1 MKPWIP
7 IFNPIIHYQ
16 SLEKL
21 LNMTKFLIILL
32 ALYFL
37 YYLGNIVYDL
47 FLKKE
52 STVATEEIDVF
63 SLDFEEQ
70 NRVAITTVGIED
82 VENLNTPKSF
92 NKKEFQIDTEM
103 SEEREDIEVWRQR
116 FESEQNI
123 DSFDSR
129 TLESIGDD
137 NNLDEVIGAERNE
150 TDLRDEADSEVNQNL
165 RKLNNDRWY
174 QMLNDAETTV
184 QLISNTNGHKVY
196 QAAGF

>member
-7 IFNPIIHYQ
+7 IFNPIIYYQ

-37 YYLGNIVYDL
+37 YYIGNIVYDL

-92 NKKEFQIDTEM
+92 NIKEFQIDPEM

-123 DSFDSR
+123 DSFDSG
-129 TLESIGDD
+129 TLGSVGDD
-137 NNLDEVIGAERNE
+137 NNLDEVMGAERNE
-150 TDLRDEADSEVNQNL
+150 ADLRDEADSEVNQNL
-165 RKLNNDRWY
+165 RKINNDRWY

-184 QLISNTNGHKVY
+184 QMISNMNGHKVY

>member
-70 NRVAITTVGIED
+70 NRLAITTVGIED

-123 DSFDSR
+123 DSFDSG
-129 TLESIGDD
+129 TLGSVGDD
-137 NNLDEVIGAERNE
+137 NNLDEVMGAERNE
-150 TDLRDEADSEVNQNL
+150 ADLRDEADSIANQNL
-165 RKLNNDRWY
+165 RKINNDRWY

-184 QLISNTNGHKVY
+184 QMISNMNGHKVY

>member
-1 MKPWIP
+1 
-7 IFNPIIHYQ
+7 
-16 SLEKL
+16 
-21 LNMTKFLIILL
+21 
-32 ALYFL
+32 
-37 YYLGNIVYDL
+37 
-47 FLKKE
+47 
-52 STVATEEIDVF
+52 
-63 SLDFEEQ
+63 
-70 NRVAITTVGIED
+70 
-82 VENLNTPKSF
+82 
-92 NKKEFQIDTEM
+92 M

-184 QLISNTNGHKVY
+184 QMISNANGHKVY
-196 QAAGF
+196 QAVGI

>member
-7 IFNPIIHYQ
+7 IFNPIIYYQ
-16 SLEKL
+16 SFEKL

-37 YYLGNIVYDL
+37 YYIGNIVYDL

-92 NKKEFQIDTEM
+92 NIKEFQIDPEM

-123 DSFDSR
+123 DSFDSG
-129 TLESIGDD
+129 TLGSVGDD
-137 NNLDEVIGAERNE
+137 NNLDEVMGAERNE
-150 TDLRDEADSEVNQNL
+150 ADLRDEADSEVNQNL
-165 RKLNNDRWY
+165 RKINNDRWY

-184 QLISNTNGHKVY
+184 QMISNMNGHKVY

>member
-37 YYLGNIVYDL
+37 YYIGNIVYDL

>member
-37 YYLGNIVYDL
+37 YYIGNIVYDL

-92 NKKEFQIDTEM
+92 NKKEFQIDPEM

-123 DSFDSR
+123 DSFDSGI
-129 TLESIGDD
+129 LETVGDD
-137 NNLDEVIGAERNE
+137 NNLDEVIGTERSE
-150 TDLRDEADSEVNQNL
+150 ADLRDEADSIANQNL
-165 RKLNNDRWY
+165 RKINNDRWY

-184 QLISNTNGHKVY
+184 QMISNMNGHKVY